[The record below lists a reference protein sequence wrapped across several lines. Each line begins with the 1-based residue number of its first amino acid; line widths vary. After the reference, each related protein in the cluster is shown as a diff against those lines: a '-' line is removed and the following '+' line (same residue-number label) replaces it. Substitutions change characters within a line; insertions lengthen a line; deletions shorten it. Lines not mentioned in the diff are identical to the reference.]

1 MSDHAA
7 KPHLGA
13 GTYDAFRNA
22 ALVYLPA
29 LGTLY
34 FTIAQI
40 TGLPYAE
47 EVVGILA
54 ALAAFLGI
62 AVKVSKANY
71 LKSPEASEPKG
82 PADGT
87 MTVTKYEDGD
97 TIRFAPNLDLEEL
110 KAKDHVVLKVETL
123 QGVED
128 APSQ

>member
-7 KPHLGA
+7 KAHLGA

-22 ALVYLPA
+22 ALVYLPG

-40 TGLPYAE
+40 VGLPYAE
-47 EVVGILA
+47 EVVGIIA
-54 ALAAFLGI
+54 AVSVFLGI
-62 AVKVSKANY
+62 TVKISKSNY
-71 LKSPEASEPKG
+71 LKSPESNQLAG

-87 MTVTKYEDGD
+87 MTVTKFEDGD